1 MRLAKAIRTGSFL
14 LPVLALAAVLLLAGC
29 GDDGEDSGTAATGA
43 SAESAESD
51 GNADTNNGEAQSDGE
66 GQASNGS
73 QPEGEREPDIT
84 PEQRRK
90 GTTADIKLEIPGYPG
105 GGAPLPARYTC
116 DGADESPPLR
126 WSNLP
131 PEAEEL
137 VLLVLGSQPVNEKLF
152 FNWAVAGLDPELEE
166 IEEGEMPSDA
176 IQGENGFGKEGYSI
190 CPSKGQRENYV
201 FMLYAIP
208 EALSPEAGFDPLAL
222 REEVLDQAGNVG
234 FLIAPYTRR

>member
-1 MRLAKAIRTGSFL
+1 MRLAKATRTGSFL

-29 GDDGEDSGTAATGA
+29 GDDGEDSGTAATGT
-43 SAESAESD
+43 SADSAQAG
-51 GNADTNNGEAQSDGE
+51 GNGGAGEAQSDGE

-73 QPEGEREPDIT
+73 QPEGEREPGIS

-90 GTTADIKLEIPGYPG
+90 GTTADIKLEIPGYAAAG
-105 GGAPLPARYTC
+105 SPLPARNTC

-126 WSNLP
+126 WSGLP
-131 PEAEEL
+131 SEAEEL
-137 VLLVLGSQPVNEKLF
+137 VLLVLGSRPVGEKLV

-166 IEEGEMPSDA
+166 IEEGELPSDA

-190 CPSKGQRENYV
+190 CPPKGQRENYV

-234 FLIAPYTRR
+234 FLITPYTRP